1 MLVAPMLEHR
11 LAIAEPGDLELGVDA
26 GDPQP
31 EAPGR
36 REVDG
41 ASVRGPGADVDDEEL
56 RRARRRALVRARSC
70 VILAARRPAGLRR
83 GEGGAEKQTGQMSS
97 HESSPG
103 NELANR
109 AARAPR
115 LRDSRKV
122 PGARCSTMPTRHA
135 RQRMRRGRDLYSG
148 VCTGSRGR
156 RHGPRRIAV
165 ARPPAASS
173 RIAVGYGAIST
184 SAARLPAVAEGER
197 SSPLSPVRQRP
208 DRGGDVTRNRGW
220 PDSVREM
227 SIDVVVSGTM
237 RALMRIDSKK
247 IAQVIGRARAD
258 VTETHG
264 QGDVVERPADGCW
277 PSGDFEQSIAL
288 RGTRRQH

>member
-1 MLVAPMLEHR
+1 MLEHR

-36 REVDG
+36 RQVDG

-56 RRARRRALVRARSC
+56 RRPRRRALVRARSC
-70 VILAARRPAGLRR
+70 VILAARRPAGLWR

-148 VCTGSRGR
+148 VCTWRMLST
-156 RHGPRRIAV
+156 
-165 ARPPAASS
+165 PA
-173 RIAVGYGAIST
+173 

-208 DRGGDVTRNRGW
+208 DRGGDVTRNRSW

-258 VTETHG
+258 VTDTHG
-264 QGDVVERPADGCW
+264 QGDDVERPADGCW
-277 PSGDFEQSIAL
+277 PSGDFERSIAL